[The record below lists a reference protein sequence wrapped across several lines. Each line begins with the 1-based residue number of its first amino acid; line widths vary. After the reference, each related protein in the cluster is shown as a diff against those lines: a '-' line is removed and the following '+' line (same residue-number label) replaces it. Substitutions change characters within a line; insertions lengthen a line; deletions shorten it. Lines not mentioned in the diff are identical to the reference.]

1 LQKISTNEVSYQK
14 FFKKSLIKRLAIV
27 PARGG
32 SKRIKNKNILNFCGK
47 PMISYILDTA
57 KRSNL
62 FKKIHVS
69 TDDNKIRDIVES
81 LGYPIDFMR
90 PEHLAD
96 DYTPILP
103 VLKYVTEQYMGRG
116 LIFDQIWLLMA
127 CSPFTEDQDFIAADK
142 LFFEAGQKKSVLAVT
157 EYPVPIEWAFTISDN
172 NQLKPVN
179 PGMFAT
185 RSQDIKKKYYD
196 TGTFAVF
203 PSNYLLSHDESGL
216 DTEFVGYV
224 MKKGSAIDIDDEE
237 DLAFAEKIFTA
248 NQIQNKKK

>member
-1 LQKISTNEVSYQK
+1 MQKISTNEVSYQK

-96 DYTPILP
+96 DYTPI
-103 VLKYVTEQYMGRG
+103 
-116 LIFDQIWLLMA
+116 
-127 CSPFTEDQDFIAADK
+127 
-142 LFFEAGQKKSVLAVT
+142 
-157 EYPVPIEWAFTISDN
+157 
-172 NQLKPVN
+172 
-179 PGMFAT
+179 
-185 RSQDIKKKYYD
+185 
-196 TGTFAVF
+196 
-203 PSNYLLSHDESGL
+203 
-216 DTEFVGYV
+216 
-224 MKKGSAIDIDDEE
+224 
-237 DLAFAEKIFTA
+237 
-248 NQIQNKKK
+248 